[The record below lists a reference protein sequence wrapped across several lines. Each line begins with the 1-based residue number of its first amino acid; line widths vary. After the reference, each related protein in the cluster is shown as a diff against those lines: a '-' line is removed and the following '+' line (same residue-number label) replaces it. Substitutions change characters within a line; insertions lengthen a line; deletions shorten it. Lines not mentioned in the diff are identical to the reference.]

1 MARGVSFESYGR
13 SMGLSDAQIMEAL
26 ERAIVDAGPCMGGR
40 FVGLMTIIES
50 DAASRR
56 ALEVMRELRSKSS

>member
-1 MARGVSFESYGR
+1 
-13 SMGLSDAQIMEAL
+13 MGLSDAQIMEAL